1 MYKTSQYQ
9 FVAVAERVDAIK
21 DEWEKSMSNYLKFTS
36 PLFSYL
42 RLFDNIISEV
52 IENGGRS

>member
-1 MYKTSQYQ
+1 M
-9 FVAVAERVDAIK
+9 AERVDAIK
-21 DEWEKSMSNYLKFTS
+21 DEWEKLMSNFLKFTS

>member
-1 MYKTSQYQ
+1 M
-9 FVAVAERVDAIK
+9 AERVDAIK
-21 DEWEKSMSNYLKFTS
+21 DEWEKLMCNFLKFTS